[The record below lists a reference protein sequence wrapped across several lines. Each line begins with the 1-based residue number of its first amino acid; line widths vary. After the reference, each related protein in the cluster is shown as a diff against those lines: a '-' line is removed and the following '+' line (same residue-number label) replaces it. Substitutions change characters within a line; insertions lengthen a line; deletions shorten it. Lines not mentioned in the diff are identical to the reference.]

1 MPLCSIRINEFE
13 ADHSNLTAKMISRR
27 RERDGKVHTSL
38 CRGTDKAA
46 SAWCALIRNRKG
58 ASGIRGSE
66 VGSNEKDGVGQLKK
80 PGAMGN
86 RDTTDLILFVR
97 TSDEEIVRWNRQRI
111 VDALI
116 RETDID
122 GETAEAVSREVE
134 KQLMNSGISLLTS
147 TLIRELVDAKLIE
160 RGLEHARGMHARLGF
175 PLYDV
180 GQLIIH
186 RHRGN
191 ANLPHNPEA
200 TNLILAEGIK
210 RAYGLHEVF
219 SRDVGDAHAAGD
231 LHIHSLG
238 YIDRPYS
245 ICSSLD
251 YIKKFGMDLPLSVN
265 VAGPARHGDVLL
277 AHMVRYAAILQGH
290 FSGVV
295 AWHGVN
301 FFFAPY
307 LVGMTDD
314 SIRQLAQMFV
324 YEFAQLASATGGQ
337 SIFTDIHLSW
347 EVPDY
352 LAAAPALGPGGER
365 TGKEYGEYLS
375 EAQRFLWALI
385 DVYKGGDAAGKPF
398 VFPRPIVHITE
409 AFFRTPRWQEFLEHV
424 CDVAADKGNPFF
436 VFDRGGLLRH
446 SECGSLALG
455 EYPSYGD
462 DAENAERMRN
472 ASMQNI
478 SLNLPRLGYRAEGD
492 TLRLMKLLTD
502 QLELAVKAHLQKKE
516 FIDRLLSYGDAG
528 PLSLLAMNQD
538 GHPYL
543 RSDRMA
549 YLVGLVGL
557 NELVRI
563 SSGKHLHE
571 SGAALKL
578 GLKIV
583 GHLKK
588 QLDKFSRKYGLR
600 LILEQSP
607 AETTAYRFARLD
619 LRYFSPE
626 AGRHLRGD
634 VVRGGLYYTNST
646 HLDVSAKM
654 SPLERVRQEGLF
666 HPFLKGSA
674 LTNLRLEEERPSR
687 ERLAAFIRQV
697 FFETQSA
704 GLVFSS
710 DFTTCPDCRKT
721 VRGIHDACPYCG
733 GKAVENLARITRYYS
748 LISGWN
754 KGKLAEFRDCYRSS
768 ANF

>member
-1 MPLCSIRINEFE
+1 VDNSE
-13 ADHSNLTAKMISRR
+13 T
-27 RERDGKVHTSL
+27 
-38 CRGTDKAA
+38 
-46 SAWCALIRNRKG
+46 KG
-58 ASGIRGSE
+58 G
-66 VGSNEKDGVGQLKK
+66 
-80 PGAMGN
+80 
-86 RDTTDLILFVR
+86 RDTTDLTLFVR

-122 GETAEAVSREVE
+122 EGTADAVSREVE

-147 TLIRELVDAKLIE
+147 TLIREMVDAKLIE
-160 RGLEHARGMHARLGF
+160 RGLERARGKHARLGF

-180 GQLIIH
+180 GRLILH
-186 RHRGN
+186 PHRGN

-245 ICSSLD
+245 ICSSLE
-251 YIKKFGMDLPLSVN
+251 YVKKFGMDLPHSVN

-307 LVGMTDD
+307 LVGMTEEA
-314 SIRQLAQMFV
+314 IRQLAQMFV

-347 EVPDY
+347 EVPEY
-352 LAAAPALGPGGER
+352 LADAPALGPGGKR
-365 TGKEYGEYLS
+365 TGKCYGDYLP
-375 EAQRFLWALI
+375 EAQRFLWSLC
-385 DVYKGGDAAGKPF
+385 DVFREGDAAGQPF
-398 VFPRPIVHITE
+398 VFPRPIVHLSE
-409 AFFRTPRWQEFLEHV
+409 AFFQTPGFRDFLEHL
-424 CDVAADKGNPFF
+424 CETAADKGSPFL
-436 VFDRGGLLRH
+436 VFDRGGLLRL
-446 SECGSLALG
+446 SECGSLPLG
-455 EYPSYGD
+455 RSPSYSD
-462 DAENAERMRN
+462 DVENPERMRN

-492 TLRLMKLLTD
+492 NRSLLKMLSA
-502 QLELAVKAHLQKKE
+502 QLELAVKAHLQKKA
-516 FIDRLLSYGDAG
+516 FIEELLSHGDSG
-528 PLSLLAMNQD
+528 PLSLMTMNRD

-543 RSDRMA
+543 RPDRMA
-549 YLVGLVGL
+549 YLVGMVGL

-563 SSGKHLHE
+563 SCGKHLHE
-571 SGAALKL
+571 SAAALKL

-583 GHLKK
+583 GHMKK
-588 QLDKFSRKYGLR
+588 EIDRLSRKHSLR

-619 LRYFSPE
+619 LRYFSPL
-626 AGRHLRGD
+626 AGRHIRGD

-646 HLDVSAKM
+646 HLDVSAKVR
-654 SPLERVRQEGLF
+654 PLERVRQEGLF
-666 HPFLKGSA
+666 HSFLEGSA
-674 LTNLRLEEERPSR
+674 LTNLRLEEGRPSK
-687 ERLAAFIRQV
+687 EDLASFIGQV
-697 FFETQSA
+697 FFETRSA
-704 GLVFSS
+704 GVVFSS
-710 DFTTCPDCRKT
+710 EFTTCPDCRRT
-721 VRGIHDACPYCG
+721 VRGLRDVCPCCEG
-733 GKAVENLARITRYYS
+733 TAVRSLARITRYYS
-748 LISGWN
+748 HVSGWN
-754 KGKLAEFRDCYRSS
+754 KGKLAELKDCYRCSS
-768 ANF
+768 GF

>member
-1 MPLCSIRINEFE
+1 MKKS
-13 ADHSNLTAKMISRR
+13 
-27 RERDGKVHTSL
+27 ER
-38 CRGTDKAA
+38 A
-46 SAWCALIRNRKG
+46 
-58 ASGIRGSE
+58 
-66 VGSNEKDGVGQLKK
+66 
-80 PGAMGN
+80 GN
-86 RDTTDLILFVR
+86 RDTVDLTLFVR
-97 TSDEEIVRWNRQRI
+97 TSDEEVVRWNRQRI

-122 GETAEAVSREVE
+122 DATADAVSREVE

-147 TLIRELVDAKLIE
+147 TLIREMVDAKLIE
-160 RGLEHARGMHARLGF
+160 RGLEHARGKHARLGF

-180 GQLIIH
+180 GQLILH
-186 RHRGN
+186 PHRGN

-219 SRDVGDAHAAGD
+219 SREVGDAHAAGD
-231 LHIHSLG
+231 LHIHALG

-245 ICSSLD
+245 ICSSLE
-251 YIKKFGMDLPLSVN
+251 YVKKFGINLPHSVN
-265 VAGPARHGDVLL
+265 VAGSARHGDVLL

-301 FFFAPY
+301 YFFAPY
-307 LVGMTDD
+307 LAGMTEE

-347 EVPDY
+347 EAPEY
-352 LAAAPALGPGGER
+352 LADVQAIGPGGEK
-365 TGKEYGEYLS
+365 TGKRYGEYLP
-375 EAQRFLWALI
+375 EAQRFLWALF
-385 DVYKGGDAAGKPF
+385 DVYREGDAAGQPF
-398 VFPRPIVHITE
+398 VFPRPIVHISE
-409 AFFRTPRWQEFLEHV
+409 AFFRTPGWEAFLEHL

-436 VFDRGGLLRH
+436 VFDRGGLLRL
-446 SECGSLALG
+446 SECGSLPLG
-455 EYPSYGD
+455 RFPSYCD
-462 DAENAERMRN
+462 DVENPERMRN

-492 TLRLMKLLTD
+492 SRRLMKLLTA
-502 QLELAVKAHLQKKE
+502 QLELAVEAHVQKKV
-516 FIDRLLSYGDAG
+516 FIEKLLNYGDSG
-528 PLSLLAMNQD
+528 PLSLMTMNRD

-543 RSDRMA
+543 RPDRTA
-549 YLVGLVGL
+549 YLVGMVGL

-571 SGAALKL
+571 SSTALKL

-583 GHLKK
+583 GHMKK
-588 QLDKFSRKYGLR
+588 EIDRFSRKYGLR

-626 AGRHLRGD
+626 AGRHIRGD
-634 VVRGGLYYTNST
+634 VVRGGLYYNNST

-654 SPLERVRQEGLF
+654 RPLERVRQEGLF
-666 HPFLKGSA
+666 HSFLEGSA
-674 LTNLRLEEERPSR
+674 LTNLRLAEERPAK
-687 ERLAAFIRQV
+687 EALAAFVRQV

-704 GLVFSS
+704 GVVFSS

-721 VRGIHDACPYCG
+721 SRGFHETCPNCG
-733 GKAVENLARITRYYS
+733 GKAVKGLARITRYYS

-754 KGKLAEFRDCYRSS
+754 KGKLAELKDYYRSS
-768 ANF
+768 SNF

>member
-1 MPLCSIRINEFE
+1 MKKLERAGNP
-13 ADHSNLTAKMISRR
+13 DTVDLT
-27 RERDGKVHTSL
+27 
-38 CRGTDKAA
+38 
-46 SAWCALIRNRKG
+46 
-58 ASGIRGSE
+58 
-66 VGSNEKDGVGQLKK
+66 
-80 PGAMGN
+80 
-86 RDTTDLILFVR
+86 LFVR

-122 GETAEAVSREVE
+122 DETADAVSREVE

-147 TLIRELVDAKLIE
+147 TLIREMVDAKLIE
-160 RGLEHARGMHARLGF
+160 RGLEHARGKHARLGF

-180 GQLIIH
+180 GQLILH
-186 RHRGN
+186 PHRGN

-219 SRDVGDAHAAGD
+219 SREVGDAHAAGD
-231 LHIHSLG
+231 LHIHALG

-245 ICSSLD
+245 ICSSLE
-251 YIKKFGMDLPLSVN
+251 YVKKFGINLPHSVN

-301 FFFAPY
+301 YFFAPY
-307 LVGMTDD
+307 LAGMTED

-347 EVPDY
+347 EVPEY
-352 LAAAPALGPGGER
+352 LADVQAIGPGGEK
-365 TGKEYGEYLS
+365 TGKRYGEYLL
-375 EAQRFLWALI
+375 EAQRFLWALF
-385 DVYKGGDAAGKPF
+385 DVYREGDAAGQPF
-398 VFPRPIVHITE
+398 VFPRPIVHLSE
-409 AFFRTPRWQEFLEHV
+409 GFFRTPGWEAFLEHL

-436 VFDRGGLLRH
+436 VFDRGGLLRL
-446 SECGSLALG
+446 SECGSLPLG
-455 EYPSYGD
+455 RSPSYCD
-462 DAENAERMRN
+462 DVENPERMRN

-478 SLNLPRLGYRAEGD
+478 SLNLPRLAYRAEGD
-492 TLRLMKLLTD
+492 SRRLMKLLTA
-502 QLELAVKAHLQKKE
+502 QLELAVTAHVQKKV
-516 FIDRLLSYGDAG
+516 FIEKLLNYGDSG
-528 PLSLLAMNQD
+528 PLSLMTMNRD

-543 RSDRMA
+543 RPDRTA
-549 YLVGLVGL
+549 YLVGMVGL

-571 SGAALKL
+571 SSTALKL

-583 GHLKK
+583 GHMKK
-588 QLDKFSRKYGLR
+588 EIDRFSRKYGLR

-626 AGRHLRGD
+626 AGRHIRGD
-634 VVRGGLYYTNST
+634 VVRGGLYYNNST

-654 SPLERVRQEGLF
+654 RPLERVRQEGLF
-666 HPFLKGSA
+666 HSFLEGSA
-674 LTNLRLEEERPSR
+674 LTNLRLAEERPAK
-687 ERLAAFIRQV
+687 EALAAFLRQV

-704 GLVFSS
+704 GVVFSS

-721 VRGIHDACPYCG
+721 VRGFHETCPHCG
-733 GKAVENLARITRYYS
+733 EKSVKGLARITRYYS

-754 KGKLAEFRDCYRSS
+754 KGKLAELGDCYRTSS
-768 ANF
+768 NF